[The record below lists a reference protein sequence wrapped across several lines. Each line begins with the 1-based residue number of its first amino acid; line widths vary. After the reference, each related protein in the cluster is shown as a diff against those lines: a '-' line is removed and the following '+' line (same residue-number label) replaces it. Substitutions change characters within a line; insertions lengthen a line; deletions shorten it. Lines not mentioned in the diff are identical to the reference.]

1 MSGKGTGSWRVKP
14 NRQSSIQNANVT
26 YRVRE
31 DAANDALDLLPLSFL
46 PLQTKSLQRA
56 CLRKNARL
64 QSVVELFADAG
75 AGSGQI
81 NCDKLHIHFGWPEG
95 EEHPDQIMMTALSQL
110 TSYDVYSLRIAM
122 RELGIPL
129 ADHAALQLSDSK
141 KAQLTTYMKSFTA
154 PLIQQIFGQPN
165 TNMGDFDNM
174 VGMFKNPDKE
184 AAMRN
189 LRLMAQQLNIELQE
203 VPKFLEDYGDVF
215 LSLAYFQ
222 EILDGLIPR
231 CGNFIGEL
239 RTLRSG
245 NGLKHN
251 ELFLRGSQ
259 GIERALTNT
268 IASITGRFD
277 SFNTNGR
284 DMWQDINAESFEQT
298 RNLIT
303 AHHKTVGGVLCGL
316 MVKITG
322 WEDAFDGLAIEQQ
335 QHRRS
340 EYILTEIRAGI
351 DQIEKLETSAR
362 ALSLPSKKKATNNPK
377 SLGAIGLL
385 LVEQLLPWYELSI
398 NFCTV

>member
-1 MSGKGTGSWRVKP
+1 MTRMSNIATGSWRVKP
-14 NRQSSIQNANVT
+14 NKKPALQGAHA
-26 YRVRE
+26 RE

-56 CLRKNARL
+56 RMRKNARL
-64 QSVVELFADAG
+64 QSVVELFADEG

-81 NCDKLHIHFGWPEG
+81 SCDKLHIHFGWPEG
-95 EEHPDQIMMTALSQL
+95 EEHPDQIMMTALSRL

-122 RELGIPL
+122 RELGIEMNDL
-129 ADHAALQLSDSK
+129 SVLQLSDTK
-141 KAQLTTYMKSFTA
+141 KAQLTSYMKGFTA
-154 PLIQQIFGQPN
+154 PLIQQIFGQLN
-165 TNMGDFDNM
+165 TDVDNFENL
-174 VGMFKNPDKE
+174 VGMFKNPNREE
-184 AAMRN
+184 AVRN

-239 RTLRSG
+239 RTLRAG

-277 SFNTNGR
+277 SFNTNSR
-284 DMWQDINAESFEQT
+284 DMWQDVNAESFEWT

-316 MVKITG
+316 MVKING
-322 WEDAFDGLAIEQQ
+322 WEEAFDGLEILQQ

-340 EYILTEIRAGI
+340 EYILAEIRAGI
-351 DQIEKLETSAR
+351 DQIESLEKSAR
-362 ALSLPSKKKATNNPK
+362 EISLASPKKTT
-377 SLGAIGLL
+377 G
-385 LVEQLLPWYELSI
+385 
-398 NFCTV
+398 